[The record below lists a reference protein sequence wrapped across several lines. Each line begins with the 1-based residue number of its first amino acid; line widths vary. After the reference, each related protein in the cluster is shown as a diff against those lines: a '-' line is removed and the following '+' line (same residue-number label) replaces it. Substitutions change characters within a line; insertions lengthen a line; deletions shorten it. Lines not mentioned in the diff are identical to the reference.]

1 VHNLQSY
8 LPDLT
13 QAPGR
18 SGIWCRA
25 HLKDL
30 VHALHV
36 EFPHPMWRKAEGA
49 AVDAQADLLR
59 QLPLLDRTS
68 LQSNLSVVTQKL
80 YLTENNYLSF
90 VVCAPERSGA

>member
-1 VHNLQSY
+1 MHNVQSY

-36 EFPHPMWRKAEGA
+36 EFPHPMWRQAEGA

-59 QLPLLDRTS
+59 QLPPIG
-68 LQSNLSVVTQKL
+68 SNLFTKQPISRDPKS
-80 YLTENNYLSF
+80 LSHREQLF
-90 VVCAPERSGA
+90 VFCGVRT